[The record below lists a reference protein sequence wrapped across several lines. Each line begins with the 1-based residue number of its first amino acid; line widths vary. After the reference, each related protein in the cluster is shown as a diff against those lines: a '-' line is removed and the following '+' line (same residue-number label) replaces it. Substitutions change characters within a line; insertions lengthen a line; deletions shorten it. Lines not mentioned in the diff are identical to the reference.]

1 VHRPDLN
8 VAKCYIERKHF
19 AIYTSDMPS
28 EDIQTNLRLPA
39 DLKERLKHAADA
51 NKRSTNAEVVAR
63 LEESFAAPKL
73 GEKGPAVDEHTLD
86 LFADTVAGKVVRA
99 LDEREKR
106 KKSRGS

>member
-1 VHRPDLN
+1 
-8 VAKCYIERKHF
+8 
-19 AIYTSDMPS
+19 MPS

-63 LEESFAAPKL
+63 LEESFASSKPAD
-73 GEKGPAVDEHTLD
+73 GGAAVDEHTLD

-99 LDEREKR
+99 LDEREKKR
-106 KKSRGS
+106 AKR